1 MIKTATASYCKHP
14 AHSRHAIMQSCTE
27 RTLKKTA
34 VRFLISR
41 SNTARVLWE
50 NAWWRRRRSFC
61 LTWKIFISLPI
72 TAPLLSSSQTTE
84 GTLRYRLSLLK
95 DRRPTLYIIYI
106 YIKKRLTFVP
116 VPADSV
122 HHSGGSLEYWLS
134 VQPTNRISSHYSAHV
149 FSGQP
154 ISRIDTI
161 GDNGK
166 HPPAYPPAAGG
177 HRAPR

>member
-1 MIKTATASYCKHP
+1 MHRENIKKNCSPFPYIQIKHSP
-14 AHSRHAIMQSCTE
+14 C
-27 RTLKKTA
+27 A
-34 VRFLISR
+34 VRKCMVEEEEIFLSHMENFHFPPDNSASFVELTDYRGQTEISP
-41 SNTARVLWE
+41 L
-50 NAWWRRRRSFC
+50 
-61 LTWKIFISLPI
+61 FIKR
-72 TAPLLSSSQTTE
+72 QTTHVI
-84 GTLRYRLSLLK
+84 Y
-95 DRRPTLYIIYI
+95 YIHI